1 MARASSP
8 CRAIRKLEKHIEIKL
23 SFALARQHGLEAR
36 STLRL
41 GNLVTAAEIG
51 DRTVPSLKSVRSVR
65 HVASLDGLRAFAVF
79 AVMYYHARLP
89 FYHFGW
95 IGVDLFFV
103 LSGFLITTLL
113 AKEHALNGR
122 VSLPKFWG
130 RRFLRL
136 MPAYWLFVGVCTIL
150 IVRGVGTF
158 TPDEGWSKGRYIAS
172 LWGYFTNYA
181 PLELWQYQDI
191 SSPLWS
197 LAIEEQFY
205 FVWPFVCAL
214 ALMTRRP
221 WITGW
226 LLLLA
231 TLICRHFAGDDFIL
245 HTMLY
250 TRGLSIIAGCVVAL
264 SLRGGPPRWVS
275 QAVNSAVLRWGMIA
289 TCILFFATG
298 TFVMQRWGVAGMET
312 AHQIFVPLAAVLFPC
327 LVVMLWYGP
336 RDRISRALSHR
347 QMVYIGRISYGI
359 YLYHALFKWLI
370 WDKFPH
376 LTGHFGWSI
385 KVGLRTLAYFGGT
398 LTFASLSYYAIER
411 PFLKLKERLR

>member
-1 MARASSP
+1 MGALNKVAWASRPCISLAKKRGRDAHATCKSRSLLTTALTAEPAISP
-8 CRAIRKLEKHIEIKL
+8 E
-23 SFALARQHGLEAR
+23 
-36 STLRL
+36 
-41 GNLVTAAEIG
+41 
-51 DRTVPSLKSVRSVR
+51 KSVSPAR
-65 HVASLDGLRAFAVF
+65 HVASLDGLRAFAVL

-136 MPAYWLFVGVCTIL
+136 MPAYWLFVGICTIL
-150 IVRGVGTF
+150 ILRNVGTF
-158 TPDEGWSKGRYIAS
+158 TPDDGWSKARYIAS

-191 SSPLWS
+191 SGPLWS

-205 FVWPFVCAL
+205 FIWPFLCAL
-214 ALMTRRP
+214 ALMARRP
-221 WITGW
+221 WIVGW

-231 TLICRHFAGDDFIL
+231 TLICRHFAVDDFIL

-250 TRGLSIIAGCVVAL
+250 TRGLSIIAGCAVAL
-264 SLRGGPPRWVS
+264 SLRNGLPRWLRR
-275 QAVNSAVLRWGMIA
+275 AVNNALLRWGMIA
-289 TCILFFATG
+289 VCILFFATG
-298 TFVMQRWGVAGMET
+298 TLVMKRWGIAGMER
-312 AHQIFVPLAAVLFPC
+312 AHQILVPLAALLFPC
-327 LVVMLWYGP
+327 LTVMLWYGP
-336 RDRISRALSHR
+336 GDRISRTLSLR
-347 QMVYIGRISYGI
+347 PMVYIGRISYGI

-376 LTGHFGWSI
+376 LTEDFGWAV

-398 LTFASLSYYAIER
+398 IVFASLSYHAIER